1 MMAKEVRFGIL
12 GLGRGRK
19 AAQTA
24 IQTAGANL
32 VCVCDLQEEKVK
44 VTAQELDC
52 DWTTSYDQMLA

>member
-1 MMAKEVRFGIL
+1 MAKEVGFGIL

-24 IQTAGANL
+24 VQTAGANL

-44 VTAQELDC
+44 AQHKS
-52 DWTTSYDQMLA
+52 WTVIGQLHTTEC

>member
-52 DWTTSYDQMLA
+52 D